1 MNLSV
6 TAPARLDLPKP
17 SQVVRSPVT
26 AVLLPTRSNGGNVS
40 RLCTVRAADSDG
52 RRSSANILVN
62 RMYAWR
68 GYDCAQGSAESRSQN
83 RITLVATEHDSTV
96 GTLTIGFDGADGLLV
111 DDLFADEAQRMR
123 LDGTVL
129 CEFTKL
135 AVDSARQSRA
145 VLASMFHMAFIY
157 AREVNRCDRILIE
170 VNPRHVRYYERML
183 GFVVR
188 GSERTNLR
196 VNAPAVLLSLDLSHA
211 RTQIDRF
218 GGQPELA
225 PVERSLYPY
234 FFSRAE
240 ELGIVQRLLTNK
252 Q

>member
-1 MNLSV
+1 
-6 TAPARLDLPKP
+6 
-17 SQVVRSPVT
+17 VR
-26 AVLLPTRSNGGNVS
+26 AVPPTRVTRDNASS

-68 GYDCAQGSAESRSQN
+68 GYDCAQGGVRQNQN

-96 GTLTIGFDGADGLLV
+96 GTLTIGLDGASGLLI
-111 DDLFADEAQRMR
+111 DDLFPDEAHGMR
-123 LDGTVL
+123 RDRTVL

-135 AVDSARQSRA
+135 AVDRSVQSKA

-157 AREVNRCDRILIE
+157 AHEVNRCDRVLVE

-218 GGQPELA
+218 GGKPELA

-234 FFSRAE
+234 FFSHEE
-240 ELGIVQRLLTNK
+240 ELGIVQRLHTG
-252 Q
+252 QH

>member
-1 MNLSV
+1 MSV
-6 TAPARLDLPKP
+6 TAPARLDLPEP
-17 SQVVRSPVT
+17 SQVVRAPVR
-26 AVLLPTRSNGGNVS
+26 AVPLAARSNEDNVS
-40 RLCTVRAADSDG
+40 RLCRVRAADSDG
-52 RRSSANILVN
+52 HRSSATILVN

-68 GYDCAQGSAESRSQN
+68 GYDCAEGSAESRSQN
-83 RITLVATEHDSTV
+83 RITLVATEHDSTI
-96 GTLTIGFDGADGLLV
+96 GTLTIGFDGAVGLLV
-111 DDLFADEAQRMR
+111 DELFPDEAQQMR
-123 LDGTVL
+123 LDRTVL

-135 AVDSARQSRA
+135 AVDSARQSKA
-145 VLASMFHMAFIY
+145 VLASMFHTAFIY
-157 AREVNRCDRILIE
+157 AHEVNHCDRVLIE

-218 GGQPELA
+218 GGQPELV

-234 FFSRAE
+234 FFSHAE
-240 ELGIVQRLLTNK
+240 ELGIVQRLLTNEH
-252 Q
+252 